1 MQEQNNQDDIKVI
14 DNLTIKESSIVGD
27 QFVTVCDECVVT
39 VPLAFIGKENR
50 NKTTLSQ
57 HLAQQLSKKDV
68 KELSKMEDRIKIKEK
83 YEYLA
88 KRSKYKED

>member
-1 MQEQNNQDDIKVI
+1 MQEQNQDDIKVI

-39 VPLAFIGKENR
+39 VPLSFIGKENR
-50 NKTTLSQ
+50 NKTILSQ
-57 HLAQQLSKKDV
+57 HLAQQLSTKDI
-68 KELSKMEDRIKIKEK
+68 KQLSKMEGRIKIKEK